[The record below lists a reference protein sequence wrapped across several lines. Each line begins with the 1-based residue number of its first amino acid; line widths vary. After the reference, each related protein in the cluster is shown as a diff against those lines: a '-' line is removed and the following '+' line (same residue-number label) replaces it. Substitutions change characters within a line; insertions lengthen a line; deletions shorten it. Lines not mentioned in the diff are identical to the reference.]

1 MIFKFYILILTFINC
16 FACKIKMNNEKFS
29 QLLHQFSDWVVEYYN
44 NIEKL
49 PVKSQVRPGDIFKM
63 LENIDKRTPVEI
75 EKIFEDFK
83 QIILPGITHW
93 QSPNFFA
100 YFPANTSPPSIL
112 AELLTSA
119 IAAQCM
125 VWETSPAAAELEEF
139 TLNLLRD
146 YIGLPPD
153 FNGVIQDT
161 ASTATLVALLVAR
174 ERKSNFAINETG
186 FDGKVYRVYCS
197 EEAHSSIEK
206 AVKIAG
212 YGRHNLVKIPTDDKF
227 SLRADL
233 LESAIK
239 SDINNG
245 FIPTAVVSAFGTT
258 GSTAIDPIADI
269 AEIAKQYELFHHVDA
284 ALAGSAMILP
294 EFRQLARGVELADSF
309 VFNPHKWLLTN
320 FDCSAHFIKDKNLL
334 INTFS
339 INPEYLKTT
348 VDTQVNNYRDWGIQL
363 GRRFRSLK
371 LWFVLRYYGI
381 EGLQSFIRNHIN
393 LAKYFAQEIIS
404 DGNFELLT
412 DVLFNTVCFRFIPQ
426 NYHGNLNELNE
437 KLLLK
442 INSSGKIYITH
453 TRLRDKY
460 TLRFVVGQ
468 TNTQKRHVDAALELI
483 KKIANS
489 LI

>member
-1 MIFKFYILILTFINC
+1 MIILTFYIH
-16 FACKIKMNNEKFS
+16 FACKFKMNNEKFS
-29 QLLHQFSDWVVEYYN
+29 HLLHQFSDWVIEYYQ
-44 NIEKL
+44 NIENF
-49 PVKSQVRPGDIFKM
+49 PVKSQVSPGEIFKM
-63 LENIDKRTPVEI
+63 LQNLDNSTPTEI

-83 QIILPGITHW
+83 SIILPGITHW

-146 YIGLPPD
+146 YIGLPKD
-153 FNGVIQDT
+153 FHGVIQDT

-174 ERKSNFAINETG
+174 ERKSNFAINEKG

-212 YGRHNLVKIPTDDKF
+212 FGRQNLVKIPTDEKF
-227 SLRADL
+227 SLKVDFLIQAIESDL
-233 LESAIK
+233 K
-239 SDINNG
+239 NDY
-245 FIPTAVVSAFGTT
+245 IPTAIVSAFGTT
-258 GSTAIDPIADI
+258 GSTAIDPIYEI
-269 AEIAKQYELFHHVDA
+269 AEVAKQYNLFHHVDA

-294 EFRQLARGVELADSF
+294 ELRPLARGVELADSF

-320 FDCSAHFIKDKNLL
+320 FDCSAHFIKDKNALL
-334 INTFS
+334 NTFS
-339 INPEYLKTT
+339 INPEYLKTSF
-348 VDTQVNNYRDWGIQL
+348 DSKVNNYRDWGVQL

-371 LWFVLRYYGI
+371 LWFVLRYYGL
-381 EGLQSFIRNHIN
+381 EGLQNFIRNHIN
-393 LAKYFAQEIIS
+393 LAKYFAHQITS
-404 DGNFELLT
+404 DGDFELLA
-412 DVLFNTVCFRFIPQ
+412 DVQFNTVCFRFAPK
-426 NYHGNLNELNE
+426 NYQGNLNELNE
-437 KLLLK
+437 KLLHK
-442 INSSGKIYITH
+442 INSTGKIYITH
-453 TRLRDKY
+453 TKLRNIY

-468 TNTQKRHVDAALELI
+468 TNTQKRHVDAALVLI
-483 KKIANS
+483 KNTAKS